1 MRALHAATCWKP
13 PAAKGRSTTK
23 WSHAPRSEAARRGS
37 ASAFG
42 ARSPLR
48 SRSGLR
54 HRLDRVDDG
63 LIAGAAAVVSGEM
76 GADLFAAR
84 NAAAG
89 QQFLR
94 GEQHPRRAVAALQC
108 VARNEPPLR
117 IGDLIRIGPPFDGV
131 APPPVPFN

>member
-23 WSHAPRSEAARRGS
+23 WSHAPRTEAASRGS
-37 ASAFG
+37 ASAFV

-54 HRLDRVDDG
+54 HRLDRVDDR
-63 LIAGAAAVVSGEM
+63 LIAGAAAVVSGEV

-84 NAAAG
+84 QPAPG
-89 QQFLR
+89 LLVLR
-94 GEQHPRRAVAALQC
+94 REQHHRRA
-108 VARNEPPLR
+108 
-117 IGDLIRIGPPFDGV
+117 
-131 APPPVPFN
+131 